1 MRKGQEKPEDYRT
14 AGGRKRS
21 ARLMLR
27 AAGRS
32 TPEVG
37 AGMGNPAA
45 RMSEHQAVAHK
56 DMANAIRAL
65 AMDAVEKA
73 KSGHPGMPMGMAD
86 VATVLF
92 TRFLKFD
99 ASAPSWPDRDRFV
112 LSAGHGSM
120 LLYALLHLTGYP
132 GMTLEELANFRQLGS
147 KTAGHPEY
155 GHGPGIETTTGPLGQ
170 GLANAVG
177 MALAERIL
185 NARLGDAIVDHYTYV
200 LAGDGCLMEGI
211 SQEAIS
217 LAGHL
222 KLNKLIVLF
231 DDNQIS
237 IDGPTSLAVSDDQ
250 LSRFRAS
257 GWNAVWI
264 DGHDPGAIAFAVEGA
279 RRSDR
284 PTLIA
289 CKTII
294 GYGAPTKQGKA
305 STHGEPLGPDEIKGA
320 REKLGWAHAPFEVP
334 SSVLAAW
341 RAAGSR
347 GVAQRQSWE
356 QRAGKLDAGTRT
368 ALGDPM
374 DGLAMEVLAKSVAE
388 AKAEFAATPPKIATR
403 VASQK
408 VLEKLVPALPC
419 LIGGSADLTG
429 SNGTRTK
436 QHRPIAAGSFDGNY
450 LHYGVREHA
459 MAAAMN
465 GMALHGGVVPYGGTF
480 LVFTDYCRPA
490 IRLSALMGQRVIYVM
505 THDSIGLGE
514 DGPTHQPV
522 EHLASLRAMPNLN
535 VFRPADP
542 IETAECWELALKAK
556 STPSILALTRQAVP
570 ALRTTSA
577 AQNLCAKGAY
587 VVAEAAGGKRGVT
600 LLATGSE
607 VGVAMEAREL
617 LAQDGIRAA
626 VISMPCWELFA
637 AQPENYRAGVLGSA
651 PRVGVEAALGFG
663 WERWLGDGGAFVGM
677 DGFGASAPAAK
688 LFTHFGVTA
697 AKVADA
703 AGKLLASG

>member
-1 MRKGQEKPEDYRT
+1 
-14 AGGRKRS
+14 
-21 ARLMLR
+21 
-27 AAGRS
+27 
-32 TPEVG
+32 
-37 AGMGNPAA
+37 MGNPAVK
-45 RMSEHQAVAHK
+45 MGEDQAVAHK

-99 ASAPSWPDRDRFV
+99 ASQPAWPDRDRFV

-132 GMTLEELANFRQLGS
+132 GVTMEELSNFRQLGS
-147 KTAGHPEY
+147 KTAGHPEH
-155 GHGPGIETTTGPLGQ
+155 GHAPGIETTTGPLGQ
-170 GLANAVG
+170 GLGNAVG
-177 MALAERIL
+177 MALAERLL
-185 NARLGDAIVDHYTYV
+185 NARLGNSIVDHHTYV
-200 LAGDGCLMEGI
+200 IAGDGCLMEGI

-222 KLNKLIVLF
+222 RLNKLIVFF

-250 LSRFRAS
+250 VKRFEAS
-257 GWNAVWI
+257 GWATQKI
-264 DGHDPGAIAFAVEGA
+264 DGHDPAAIAKAIERA
-279 RRSDR
+279 RRSDK

-289 CKTII
+289 CQTVI

-305 STHGEPLGPDEIKGA
+305 STHGEPLGADEIKGA
-320 REKLGWAHAPFEVP
+320 REKLAWGHAPFEVP
-334 SSVLAAW
+334 PAVLTAW
-341 RAAGSR
+341 RAAGAR
-347 GVAQRQSWE
+347 GIAQRQSWE
-356 QRAGKLDAGTRT
+356 QRAGKLDADQRA
-368 ALGDPM
+368 ALGDPITQ
-374 DGLAMEVLAKSVAE
+374 GAIKALAKAVAE
-388 AKAEFAATPPKIATR
+388 VKAEFITTPPKIATR

-419 LIGGSADLTG
+419 LVGGSADLTG

-436 QHRPIAAGSFDGNY
+436 HHTTVAAGSFGANY
-450 LHYGVREHA
+450 VHYGVREHA

-465 GMALHGGVVPYGGTF
+465 GMALHGGIVPYGGTF

-522 EHLASLRAMPNLN
+522 EHLASLRAIPNLN

-542 IETAECWELALKAK
+542 IEVAECWELALQAK
-556 STPSILALTRQAVP
+556 SAPSIIALTRQAVP
-570 ALRTTSA
+570 ALRTANSSD
-577 AQNLCAKGAY
+577 NLSAKGAY
-587 VVAEAAGGKRGVT
+587 VLADAAGGKRDVT
-600 LLATGSE
+600 LIATGSE
-607 VGVAMEAREL
+607 VGVAVEAKEL
-617 LAQDGIRAA
+617 LAKDGVQAA
-626 VISMPCWELFA
+626 VVSMPCWELFA
-637 AQPENYRAGVLGSA
+637 GQPAAYRAGVLGSA
-651 PRVGVEAALGFG
+651 PRIGVEAAVGLG
-663 WERWLGDGGAFVGM
+663 WERWLGDTGTFVGM
-677 DGFGASAPAAK
+677 EGFGASAPAAK
-688 LFTHFGVTA
+688 LFAHFGITP
-697 AKVADA
+697 AKVAEA
-703 AGKLLASG
+703 ARKSIGRC